1 MEDNNN
7 TSEQTESNSKTS
19 EQIEYEHKIYLLVL
33 YIKMICNNI
42 LIKTRRKVFP
52 RELKDVVVN
61 LVVDKFNSNT
71 PDNEMQQI
79 QSMTEYDRTVNFGV
93 SSITKTKLEMM
104 ARKQLDEYDSLIN
117 EYRLLYRVN
126 IQPKEVGGNNE

>member
-1 MEDNNN
+1 MEENN
-7 TSEQTESNSKTS
+7 KTP

-52 RELKDVVVN
+52 KELKYLVVN
-61 LVVDKFNSNT
+61 LVVDKFNSNL
-71 PDNEMQQI
+71 PDSDIQQI

-93 SSITKTKLEMM
+93 SSITKTKLEMI
-104 ARKQLDEYDSLIN
+104 ARKQLEEYDDLIK
-117 EYRLLYRVN
+117 EYRLLYRVTLEL
-126 IQPKEVGGNNE
+126 KEKDGDNNG